1 MKTAIIGS
9 RTLQIENL
17 GQYFP
22 RETTEIISG
31 GAKGIDMCA
40 KTYAEK
46 NQIKFTEY
54 LPEYSRY
61 GRSAPLKRNLHIIAH
76 ADLILAFWT
85 AGHAVRHMLLN
96 NANGKTSRFRYIYF
110 PKKDEILYC
119 TFTRRKST
127 VCAAFY
133 LAGNCCMGDKQ
144 ADTKRS

>member
-17 GQYFP
+17 GQYLP

-76 ADLILAFWT
+76 ADLILAFWDGRSRGT
-85 AGHAVRHMLLN
+85 AYV
-96 NANGKTSRFRYIYF
+96 I
-110 PKKDEILYC
+110 
-119 TFTRRKST
+119 
-127 VCAAFY
+127 
-133 LAGNCCMGDKQ
+133 KQ
-144 ADTKRS
+144 CKRQNKPIQVYMFSEKG